1 MARQARRLA
10 VSGIYHVMVR
20 GIGRQALF
28 HSVADNLAFLS
39 AVTFALQRTQVQLL
53 NYCLMS
59 NHVHLMLR
67 LRQADRTS
75 TAALSQCLKIIETRY
90 AAYYNN
96 TYEREGPL
104 FTGRFASEPIDDEHY
119 LLAAWC
125 YVLRNP
131 AKAGIAETD
140 TYTWSSYS
148 DYFGSGHPFPAVDT
162 SYMLTRYSR
171 DFLLQQIGSLDD
183 PDGILEPPTPKKKCS
198 DTDVVAKMDRICG
211 CTTPSAFQTLSQEIR
226 ARSLAVL
233 VQQGAG
239 VRQLARLTGIAPGMI
254 SRSVRNYNTT
264 HKNMEDKK

>member
-1 MARQARRLA
+1 MARQARKLA

-28 HSVADNLAFLS
+28 HTAADNLAFLS
-39 AVTFALQRTQVQLL
+39 AVTFALQRTQVQLI

-59 NHVHLMLR
+59 NHVHLMLK

-90 AAYYNN
+90 AAYYNS

-104 FTGRFASEPIDDEHY
+104 FTGRFASEPIEDEHY

-148 DYFGSGHPFPAVDT
+148 DYFGSGHPFPLVPVIHFRLLIRLICLPATAGT
-162 SYMLTRYSR
+162 SCCSRLAALTIRMESWNH
-171 DFLLQQIGSLDD
+171 
-183 PDGILEPPTPKKKCS
+183 PPQK
-198 DTDVVAKMDRICG
+198 
-211 CTTPSAFQTLSQEIR
+211 
-226 ARSLAVL
+226 
-233 VQQGAG
+233 
-239 VRQLARLTGIAPGMI
+239 
-254 SRSVRNYNTT
+254 RNAAIP
-264 HKNMEDKK
+264 M

>member
-1 MARQARRLA
+1 MARQARKLA

-28 HSVADNLAFLS
+28 HTAADNLAFLS
-39 AVTFALQRTQVQLL
+39 AVTFALQRTQVQLI

-59 NHVHLMLR
+59 NHVHLILK
-67 LRQADRTS
+67 LRQEDRTS

-148 DYFGSGHPFPAVDT
+148 DYFGPGHPFPAVDT
-162 SYMLTRYSR
+162 SICLPATVRTFYCSRLAGLTIRKGSWNHPPQKRNAAIPMWLPRWIAFVAVPHPLHFRLFRRKIVPVASPYLYSKG
-171 DFLLQQIGSLDD
+171 LVYASL
-183 PDGILEPPTPKKKCS
+183 P
-198 DTDVVAKMDRICG
+198 A
-211 CTTPSAFQTLSQEIR
+211 
-226 ARSLAVL
+226 
-233 VQQGAG
+233 
-239 VRQLARLTGIAPGMI
+239 
-254 SRSVRNYNTT
+254 
-264 HKNMEDKK
+264 

>member
-28 HSVADNLAFLS
+28 HSAADNLAFLS
-39 AVTFALQRTQVQLL
+39 AVTFALQRTQVQLI

-59 NHVHLMLR
+59 NHVHLMLK
-67 LRQADRTS
+67 LRQEDRTS

-148 DYFGSGHPFPAVDT
+148 DYFGFGHPFPAVDT
-162 SYMLTRYSR
+162 SYMLTRYSK
-171 DFLLQQIGSLDD
+171 DFLLQQIGRLDD
-183 PDGILEPPTPKKKCS
+183 PEGILEPPAPKKKCS

-211 CTTPSAFQTLSQEIR
+211 CTTPSAFQTLSPENR

-254 SRSVRNYNTT
+254 SRTVRNYNTS
-264 HKNMEDKK
+264 HKNMEDIE

>member
-59 NHVHLMLR
+59 NHVHLMLK

-104 FTGRFASEPIDDEHY
+104 LRGGLRPNPLKMNIICLLHGATYCAILPRQALPRPTPIHGAVT
-119 LLAAWC
+119 LIILVPVIPIRLLIRLICLPATAGTSCCSRLAALTIRKGSWNHPPQK
-125 YVLRNP
+125 RNAAIPMWLPRWIASVAVPHPLHFRLFRRKIVPVASLYLYSKGLVYASLP
-131 AKAGIAETD
+131 A
-140 TYTWSSYS
+140 
-148 DYFGSGHPFPAVDT
+148 
-162 SYMLTRYSR
+162 
-171 DFLLQQIGSLDD
+171 
-183 PDGILEPPTPKKKCS
+183 
-198 DTDVVAKMDRICG
+198 
-211 CTTPSAFQTLSQEIR
+211 
-226 ARSLAVL
+226 
-233 VQQGAG
+233 
-239 VRQLARLTGIAPGMI
+239 
-254 SRSVRNYNTT
+254 
-264 HKNMEDKK
+264 

>member
-1 MARQARRLA
+1 M
-10 VSGIYHVMVR
+10 
-20 GIGRQALF
+20 
-28 HSVADNLAFLS
+28 
-39 AVTFALQRTQVQLL
+39 LQ
-53 NYCLMS
+53 
-59 NHVHLMLR
+59 

-148 DYFGSGHPFPAVDT
+148 DYFGSGHPYPAVNT
-162 SYMLTRYSR
+162 SYMLTRYSK
-171 DFLLQQIGSLDD
+171 DFLLRQIGSLDD
-183 PDGILEPPTPKKKCS
+183 PEGILEPPTPKKKCS
-198 DTDVVAKMDRICG
+198 DIDVVAKMDCICG
-211 CTTPSAFQTLSQEIR
+211 CT
-226 ARSLAVL
+226 RSLAAL

-254 SRSVRNYNTT
+254 SRTVRNYNTT
-264 HKNMEDKK
+264 HPNMEEIE

>member
-39 AVTFALQRTQVQLL
+39 AVTFALQRTQVQLI

-59 NHVHLMLR
+59 NHVHLMLK
-67 LRQADRTS
+67 LRQEDRTS

-148 DYFGSGHPFPAVDT
+148 DYFGSGHPYPAVDT
-162 SYMLTRYSR
+162 SYMLTR
-171 DFLLQQIGSLDD
+171 
-183 PDGILEPPTPKKKCS
+183 
-198 DTDVVAKMDRICG
+198 
-211 CTTPSAFQTLSQEIR
+211 
-226 ARSLAVL
+226 
-233 VQQGAG
+233 
-239 VRQLARLTGIAPGMI
+239 
-254 SRSVRNYNTT
+254 
-264 HKNMEDKK
+264 